1 MCWDQRHDRYAQVAQ
16 TLLVLRM
23 AWRKQEAAVL
33 ENAVVV
39 AFVDVAD
46 MAVAHL
52 MVGESHSLPHFR
64 FAVLLPVLL
73 VKMVVSKCGNVLVE
87 EGRAC
92 GGHLSD
98 VLER

>member
-23 AWRKQEAAVL
+23 AWRKQEAAV
-33 ENAVVV
+33 VF

-46 MAVAHL
+46 MALAHL
-52 MVGESHSLPHFR
+52 MVDGSHSLPHFR
-64 FAVLLPVLL
+64 FAVLLPALL
-73 VKMVVSKCGNVLVE
+73 VKRVVSKCGNVLVE

-92 GGHLSD
+92 GSHLSD

>member
-1 MCWDQRHDRYAQVAQ
+1 M
-16 TLLVLRM
+16 LVLRM
-23 AWRKQEAAVL
+23 AWRRQEAAVL
-33 ENAVVV
+33 ESAVMV

-52 MVGESHSLPHFR
+52 IVGGSHSLPHFHSV
-64 FAVLLPVLL
+64 VLLPVLL
-73 VKMVVSKCGNVLVE
+73 VKRVVSKCGNVLVE